1 MFASVTLD
9 GLWRRG
15 DDDTHDPVMEL
26 EELRQNPQ
34 DKARLAKK
42 WKSVMEGLMNHYHFG
57 S

>member
-1 MFASVTLD
+1 MTLD

-57 S
+57 L